1 MTPADYRPDFVILG
15 APRPEGGV
23 VVLASK
29 ELTQAELTTK
39 LTNED
44 ELFGGFDPIG
54 SVVPDYRT
62 TLSTELRGYSI
73 VMADTYGEA
82 MAKLFAQWTPPA
94 PGGSRP
100 IDGVRQLDGERL
112 ALEGGHDA

>member
-1 MTPADYRPDFVILG
+1 MTPVDYRPDFVILG

-29 ELTQAELTTK
+29 ELTQAELRTE
-39 LTNED
+39 LLD
-44 ELFGGFDPIG
+44 SDDLFGDRITTRLR
-54 SVVPDYRT
+54 DYRT
-62 TLSTELRGYSI
+62 MLSTELRGYNI

-100 IDGVRQLDGERL
+100 IGARVRQLDGERL
-112 ALEGGHDA
+112 ALEGGDQ